1 MISLSMPL
9 YAATMKFPEEYVT
22 GNPGTTTIKTG
33 TTGAPGVGNSK
44 KYTSVHKAK
53 FSNVFKVIVDILK
66 EDIKVA
72 CALCGSDKI
81 YTEINEKPIV
91 FHNGELSTKESLSPT
106 DTVAASIVYFMI
118 NPDSEFEEFQDA
130 AKKIYN
136 DIKSSGKANY
146 EDALL
151 LCDSFYYTAKQKLAQ
166 DPATGSPSFAEGEQ
180 LSEESIKEMGRF
192 FTPNIANSFPANTTV
207 FTSIDFK
214 EKTTGTKFDKTIKVD
229 IISRCKTGEFVLPYE
244 WNNDDKALIPPLSF
258 LDLYIPSEDFED
270 ALITMHRA
278 GTKIIQNMDMG
289 KTGEDAI
296 GNYGKCFAFIGKP
309 GTGKSTMSKAL
320 CAALG
325 IPYYPCTTTRY
336 SEEDEY
342 QGKLKISSGSD
353 DTSTAAYS
361 GSSNAFKF
369 CETPFLKG
377 FENGGMVVLE
387 EFNLAD
393 PGMLM
398 GAIGQAIEKPFIIE
412 KDGYLPTVR
421 HPLCMICVT
430 CNIGTQGS
438 QMPSEALFSRTPH
451 VFEIDDPADEQFVK
465 ILAKQTEEVSEKQIK
480 TVYTTYRKV
489 LDWLKTENMP
499 ELIKVLTLRHCLAAL
514 DQIAAGIS
522 TKKALLRTLVN
533 PLKVYAPDVAE
544 DIKIGIIDIIK

>member
-1 MISLSMPL
+1 MINLSMPI
-9 YAATMKFPEEYVT
+9 YAANMKFPDEYIS
-22 GNPGTTTIKTG
+22 GNPGSTTIKTG
-33 TTGAPGVGNSK
+33 ATGAPGVGNSK
-44 KYTSVHKAK
+44 KMPRVHKSK
-53 FSNVFKVIVDILK
+53 FSNVFTILVGIVK
-66 EDIKVA
+66 EEIKVA
-72 CALCGSDKI
+72 CAVCGSDKI
-81 YTEINEKPIV
+81 YAEINEKPVV
-91 FHNGELSTKESLSPT
+91 FNNGELSSIETLSPK
-106 DTVAASIVYFMI
+106 DIVAAATVYYMT
-118 NPDSEFEEFQDA
+118 NADPDYEEFQET
-130 AKKIYN
+130 AKKVIS
-136 DIKSSGKANY
+136 DIRSSGKANY

-151 LCDSFYYTAKQKLAQ
+151 LCDSFYYTAKNKLSQ
-166 DPATGSPSFAEGEQ
+166 DPASGSPAFIDGEP
-180 LSEESIKEMGRF
+180 LSDESIKEMGRF
-192 FTPNIANSFPANTTV
+192 FKPNISNDFPANTSI
-207 FTSIDFK
+207 FTAIDFK
-214 EKTTGTKFDKTIKVD
+214 EKATISESEKTTIVD
-229 IISRCKTGEFVLPYE
+229 IISRCKSGEFILPYE
-244 WNNDDKALIPPLSF
+244 WSADDRQLIPSLSF

-278 GTKIIQNMDMG
+278 GTKIIQNMDLG
-289 KTGEDAI
+289 KTGENAI

-325 IPYYPCTTTRY
+325 MPYYPCTTTRY

-342 QGKLKISSGSD
+342 QGKLKISSSEE
-353 DTSTAAYS
+353 TSSAGYT
-361 GSSNAFKF
+361 GSSSNFKF

-377 FENGGMVVLE
+377 FERGGIVVLE

-465 ILAKQTEEVSEKQIK
+465 ILGKQTEDVSEKQIK
-480 TVYTTYRKV
+480 TVYSTYRKV

-522 TKKALLRTLVN
+522 TKKALQRTLVN

-544 DIKIGIIDIIK
+544 DVKVGIIDIIK